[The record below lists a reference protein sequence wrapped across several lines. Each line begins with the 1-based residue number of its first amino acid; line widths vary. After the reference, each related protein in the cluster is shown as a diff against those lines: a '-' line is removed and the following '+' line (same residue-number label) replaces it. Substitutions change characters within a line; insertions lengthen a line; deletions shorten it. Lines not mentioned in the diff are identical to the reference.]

1 MTRIKSKR
9 RPPARLPMDVVRK
22 CATCPKMIPV
32 ASKMRTCYSCE
43 AERMKLNAKYRRV
56 TQYRCGGCGHAVIV
70 SPCLICAGR
79 KQRELDAARQD

>member
-1 MTRIKSKR
+1 MARIKSKR

-43 AERMKLNAKYRRV
+43 AERMKLNATFRRV
-56 TQYRCGGCGHAVIV
+56 AQYRCGGCGHAVTV
-70 SPCLICAGR
+70 SPCLICAAR